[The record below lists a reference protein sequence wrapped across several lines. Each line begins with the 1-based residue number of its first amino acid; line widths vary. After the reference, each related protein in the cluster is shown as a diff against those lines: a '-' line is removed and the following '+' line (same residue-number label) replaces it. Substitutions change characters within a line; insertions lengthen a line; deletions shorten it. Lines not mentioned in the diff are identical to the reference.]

1 MGFRLHVATTYRVEW
16 GNAVGF
22 NHKVREFHSLLD
34 DCGCDYSGEEFDID
48 FEVLK
53 QDWRRVI
60 DKLKRLDTLPDDE
73 AGEIEMRIKDLQCTT
88 DEVIDKME
96 RLLSMSEP
104 DSDYLHLSFF

>member
-1 MGFRLHVATTYRVEW
+1 MGFRLHVATTYNVEW

-22 NHKVREFHSLLD
+22 NHKVQEFHCLLD
-34 DCGCDYSGEEFDID
+34 ICGCDYIGEEFDVD

-53 QDWRRVI
+53 QDWRHVI
-60 DKLKRLDTLPDDE
+60 DKLKRLDALPDDE
-73 AGEIEMRIKDLQCTT
+73 VEEIEMRVKDLNCTT
-88 DEVIDKME
+88 DEVIDKLE

>member
-1 MGFRLHVATTYRVEW
+1 MGFRLHVATTYKVEW

-22 NHKVREFHSLLD
+22 NHKVQEFHSLLD
-34 DCGCDYSGEEFDID
+34 ACGCEYSGEYDVD

-53 QDWRRVI
+53 DDWRHTI

-73 AGEIEMRIKDLQCTT
+73 AGEIEERVKDLQCTT

>member
-1 MGFRLHVATTYRVEW
+1 MGFRLHVATTYKVEW

-22 NHKVREFHSLLD
+22 NHKVQEFHNLLD
-34 DCGCDYSGEEFDID
+34 SCGCEYSGEYDVD
-48 FEVLK
+48 FEVQK
-53 QDWRRVI
+53 QDWNRVI

-73 AGEIEMRIKDLQCTT
+73 AGEIDMRIKDLNCTT
-88 DEVIDKME
+88 EEVIDKME

>member
-1 MGFRLHVATTYRVEW
+1 M
-16 GNAVGF
+16 
-22 NHKVREFHSLLD
+22 
-34 DCGCDYSGEEFDID
+34 
-48 FEVLK
+48 LK

-60 DKLKRLDTLPDDE
+60 DKMKRLDTLPDDE
-73 AGEIEMRIKDLQCTT
+73 AEEIEERVKDLNCTT

>member
-1 MGFRLHVATTYRVEW
+1 MGFRLHVATTYNVQW

-22 NHKVREFHSLLD
+22 NHKVQEFHSLLD
-34 DCGCDYSGEEFDID
+34 ACGCEYSGEYDVD

-53 QDWRRVI
+53 DDWRHTI
-60 DKLKRLDTLPDDE
+60 DKLKKLNTPPDDE
-73 AGEIEMRIKDLQCTT
+73 AREIEMRVKDLNCTT

-96 RLLSMSEP
+96 RLLNMGEP

>member
-1 MGFRLHVATTYRVEW
+1 MGFRLHVATTYKVEW

-22 NHKVREFHSLLD
+22 NHKVQEFHSLLD
-34 DCGCDYSGEEFDID
+34 ACGCEYSGEYDVD
-48 FEVLK
+48 FEVQK
-53 QDWRRVI
+53 DDWRRVI

-73 AGEIEMRIKDLQCTT
+73 AEEIEMRVKDLNCTT

-96 RLLSMSEP
+96 RLLNMGEP